1 MEDLA
6 LKEIGKLYNKI
17 EAKLKELKVNNEF
30 YLNKFNK
37 VKENF
42 GLGKKY
48 NLILKDETSLL
59 IDFETGEFYTNG
71 TPKHT
76 HIKISYEN
84 FCGSPNGYSFSINPY
99 TAGSFDPTGS
109 SYLVNYYKL
118 VGFIC
123 SNTEFTNT
131 IKSLMHE
138 YTKKNEPIRT
148 EIYEIKNKIRE
159 IETNEAIRIA
169 TEKENKKISKIL
181 EKLSNS
187 EYAIINKK
195 ENSTS
200 KFVYRRSFVEVVKC
214 GTLEECENELN
225 ELNFKAPWGK
235 YAIVNV
241 KKLKF

>member
-1 MEDLA
+1 M
-6 LKEIGKLYNKI
+6 
-17 EAKLKELKVNNEF
+17 VW
-30 YLNKFNK
+30 
-37 VKENF
+37 
-42 GLGKKY
+42 GKKY

-59 IDFETGEFYTNG
+59 IDFETGKFYTNG

-84 FCGSPNGYSFSINPY
+84 LWKSPKSYSFSMNPY

-109 SYLVNYYKL
+109 SYLVDYYKL

-123 SNTEFTNT
+123 FNTEFTNT

-200 KFVYRRSFVEVVKC
+200 KFIYRRSFVEVVKC

-235 YAIVNV
+235 YTIVNT

>member
-1 MEDLA
+1 MEDLTI
-6 LKEIGKLYNKI
+6 KEIGKLYNRI
-17 EAKLKELKVNNEF
+17 EAKLKELKSNNEF
-30 YLNKFNK
+30 YLNKFNE

-48 NLILKDETSLL
+48 NFILKDETSLL
-59 IDFETGEFYTNG
+59 IDFETGEFYNDG
-71 TPKHT
+71 TSKHT

-84 FCGSPNGYSFSINPY
+84 LWESPNDYSFSINPY

-109 SYLVNYYKL
+109 SYLVDYYKL

-169 TEKENKKISKIL
+169 NEKENKKISKIL

-187 EYAIINKK
+187 EYVLINKK

-235 YAIVNV
+235 YIIVNV
-241 KKLKF
+241 KKLKY